1 MTVHLRPM
9 GWGVIQAKSR
19 ENGVSESGNSACKG
33 PEVGKKH
40 GFCWKQLKKARV
52 AGIGAQ
58 EKGVWWG
65 HGGRREP
72 DHARTCIKGFV
83 FYPKCSLN
91 CGRVLSKEAMI
102 VVKFLYRR
110 GWAEGIY
117 LEGGVGQEFSGKQA
131 WIALDL
137 KLRKYSLFVWK
148 KMGWGD
154 GDLGRRATLSHLWT
168 LALPGGGHRP
178 MYINRVL
185 SQAKPNSQPRR
196 IRMGWVSWMES
207 DSKVGEVGI
216 VT

>member
-1 MTVHLRPM
+1 MRKRTVHLRPM

-40 GFCWKQLKKARV
+40 GFCWKQLKKASV

-65 HGGRREP
+65 HERRREP
-72 DHARTCIKGFV
+72 DRARTCIKGFV

-102 VVKFLYRR
+102 VVEFLYRR
-110 GWAEGIY
+110 GSAEGIY
-117 LEGGVGQEFSGKQA
+117 LEGGVGREFSGEQA

-148 KMGWGD
+148 KWG
-154 GDLGRRATLSHLWT
+154 GVMEIWEGELHSATSEHWPCV
-168 LALPGGGHRP
+168 AGGGGHRP
-178 MYINRVL
+178 MYINRVPL
-185 SQAKPNSQPRR
+185 QAKPNSQPQKNQN
-196 IRMGWVSWMES
+196 GL
-207 DSKVGEVGI
+207 G
-216 VT
+216 